1 MISNL
6 YFHKLKVWKKTK
18 KKFEKWSI
26 FVGKFLSLNYTKIVF
41 KSEISEMFIE
51 IIMPVLNLCFTSKF
65 KEKID
70 IKKAKDQK
78 QSVKFKK

>member
-1 MISNL
+1 
-6 YFHKLKVWKKTK
+6 
-18 KKFEKWSI
+18 
-26 FVGKFLSLNYTKIVF
+26 
-41 KSEISEMFIE
+41 MFIE
-51 IIMPVLNLCFTSKF
+51 IIMPVLNLCFTSKS